1 MLFLK
6 LFTRFFAELGSIGG
20 AIQNHKEVLGEL
32 GIRLGLGLHES
43 RVRNREQ
50 QAEQKYTAEDNS
62 SSYAKNQDTPTSF
75 AGRFETELDWLA
87 YFRIVPHR
95 IRI

>member
-1 MLFLK
+1 VLFLK

-62 SSYAKNQDTPTSF
+62 SHTRK
-75 AGRFETELDWLA
+75 
-87 YFRIVPHR
+87 
-95 IRI
+95 IRIHPPRSLDDSKLNWTG

>member
-1 MLFLK
+1 VLFLK

-50 QAEQKYTAEDNS
+50 QAEQKYTAEDN
-62 SSYAKNQDTPTSF
+62 TSHT
-75 AGRFETELDWLA
+75 RKVRIHPPRSLDDSKLNWTG
-87 YFRIVPHR
+87 
-95 IRI
+95 